1 MVRIEKIIFSNK
13 QNIPWKDVLAYSK
26 KYEGCTFVNR
36 IYGDRIVFNYVS
48 ASEYASSVYS
58 KKLRGAYAKAKAN
71 LVQVLP
77 ELVENASNRRWIENK
92 ADKHYKDASKGW
104 YRYDVFFEM
113 PVKSPDDKELNW
125 NRYAGTLVVRLN
137 DMGMFFYDVINIKK
151 ETSTPGES

>member
-36 IYGDRIVFNYVS
+36 TYGDRIFFNYVS

-58 KKLRGAYAKAKAN
+58 KKLRGAYAKVKAN

-77 ELVENASNRRWIENK
+77 KLVENASNRRWIENK
-92 ADKHYKDASKGW
+92 ADKHNKDAGKGW

-113 PVKSPDDKELNW
+113 PVKSPNAQDIHW
-125 NRYAGTLVVRLN
+125 NRYSGTLVVRLN
-137 DMGMFFYDVINIKK
+137 DMGMYFYDVINIKK